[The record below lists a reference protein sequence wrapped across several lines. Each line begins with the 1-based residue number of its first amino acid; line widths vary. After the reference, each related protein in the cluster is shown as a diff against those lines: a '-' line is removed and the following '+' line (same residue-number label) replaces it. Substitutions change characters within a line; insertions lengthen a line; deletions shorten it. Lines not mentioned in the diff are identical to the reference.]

1 MFIPTSPVRVPKFLP
16 TIYLMNP
23 RRSYQFAKRAFDVAF
38 SCLLLVALSP
48 VLLITTILVAVS
60 MGFPILYRAER
71 VKQGGSSFTMLKFRT
86 MVQNAERLGPVI
98 TAASDPRITPLGA
111 ILRKTKID
119 ELPQL
124 INVLKGEMSF
134 VGPRPNVP
142 IIVSCYSGDEMQL
155 LNVPQGITD
164 LSSLWLRGQE
174 FLLEGT
180 DDVMQDYENR
190 VAPIK
195 IRLGLYYVFHANFW
209 LDLKIIVATA
219 TAIILRQDP
228 VWSFPKEAVA
238 DTLYLVNQMVSENS
252 RAA

>member
-1 MFIPTSPVRVPKFLP
+1 
-16 TIYLMNP
+16 MNP
-23 RRSYQFAKRAFDVAF
+23 RRGYQIAKRVFDIAFA
-38 SCLLLVALSP
+38 CILLVALSP
-48 VLLITTILVAVS
+48 VLLVSSLLVVLS
-60 MGFPILYRAER
+60 MGFPVLYRAER
-71 VKQGGSSFTMLKFRT
+71 VKQGGQSFTMLKFRT
-86 MVQNAERLGPVI
+86 MVQNADKLGPVI
-98 TAASDPRITPLGA
+98 TAACDPRITPLGA
-111 ILRKTKID
+111 LLRKTKID

-180 DDVMQDYENR
+180 DDVMHDYENR

-195 IRLGLYYVFHANFW
+195 VRLGLYYVYHANFW

-228 VWSFPKEAVA
+228 TWSFPKEAVA
-238 DTLYLVNQMVSENS
+238 DTLYLVNQMVNDNS
-252 RAA
+252 QAA